1 MAKELVEL
9 RVIADG
15 ELEVAQHD
23 MLLLVV
29 ADGVASEFEGLGG
42 QVLEHRSKVSSM

>member
-9 RVIADG
+9 HVIADG
-15 ELEVAQHD
+15 ELEVVWHD

-29 ADGVASEFEGLGG
+29 ADGVAGEFEGLGSY
-42 QVLEHRSKVSSM
+42 LSTMAR